1 MLPVIDGGF
10 QLEAALYFVQ
20 VFPVRAIEH
29 LLLFA
34 QIIRGGS
41 IRLMPRPVTSTLQ
54 EMMGEE
60 ANVRLPLSLKRWYRC

>member
-20 VFPVRAIEH
+20 VFSVRAIEH

-34 QIIRGGS
+34 QIIRRGS
-41 IRLMPRPVTSTLQ
+41 IRLMPHSVTSTLQ

-60 ANVRLPLSLKRWYRC
+60 VNVRLPLNLKRWYRC